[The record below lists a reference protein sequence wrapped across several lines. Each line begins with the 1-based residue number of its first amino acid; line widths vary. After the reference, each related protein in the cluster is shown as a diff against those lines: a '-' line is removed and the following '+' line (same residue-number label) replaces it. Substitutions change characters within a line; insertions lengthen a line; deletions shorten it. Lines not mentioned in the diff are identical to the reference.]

1 MTGAGDLDR
10 RAQRLVDRVAEL
22 TSLTSRPGGCTRL
35 AFSEELAQAL
45 DRVRSWLEPLG
56 LRCETD
62 AAGNFSAV
70 LAGADPGSP
79 RLVLGSHLDTVV
91 DGGAWDGTLGV
102 LVAVDRLERLTAS
115 AAPPVCDVELL
126 VFADEERGCFGSRA
140 LAVER
145 DPGTLGAFLEVHIEQ
160 GPILERLDRPLGVVS
175 AIAGNTRAELRF
187 DGAAGHAG
195 TVSMVDRHDA
205 LAAAAAWTAA
215 VERRASAE
223 PELVAT
229 VGELSAAPGQV
240 NVIAGSARATL
251 DVRGPDDTR
260 RGAVVDLIREDA
272 GREAAR
278 RGVSLSWTD
287 TLDRSAAPMDACLTE
302 SVRSALARTGPEP
315 PLLVSGAGHDAAVM
329 ASLCPTA
336 LMFVRCRDGISHH
349 PDEYVAFADIRSA
362 LEATGLVVDDWLGRR
377 PPVPVKMP

>member
-1 MTGAGDLDR
+1 LTDGGDLDH

-22 TSLTSRPGGCTRL
+22 AALTSRPGGCTRL
-35 AFSEELAQAL
+35 AFSAELERAV
-45 DRVRSWLEPLG
+45 DRVRGWLEPLG
-56 LRCETD
+56 MRCETD

-70 LAGADPGSP
+70 LPGADAGSP
-79 RLVLGSHLDTVV
+79 RLVTGSHLDTVV

-102 LVAVDRLERLTAS
+102 LVAADCVERL
-115 AAPPVCDVELL
+115 AAGGTPPCGVEIL

-140 LAVER
+140 LAAER
-145 DPGTLGAFLEVHIEQ
+145 DPSALGAFLEVHIEQ

-195 TVSMVDRHDA
+195 TVPMADRHDA
-205 LAAAAAWTAA
+205 LAAAAAWTVA

-229 VGELSAAPGQV
+229 VGDLSAAPAQA

-251 DVRGPDDTR
+251 DVRGPDDGRR
-260 RGAVVDLIREDA
+260 RGLVDLLREDA
-272 GREAAR
+272 DREAAR
-278 RGVSLSWTD
+278 RGVAVDWTE
-287 TLDRSAAPMDACLTE
+287 TFDRPAAPMDPSLTE
-302 SVRSALARTGPEP
+302 DVRGALARLGPEP
-315 PLLVSGAGHDAAVM
+315 PVLVSGAGHDAAVM

-336 LMFVRCRDGISHH
+336 LLFVRCRDGVSHH
-349 PDEYVAFADIRSA
+349 PDEHVAAGDVRSA
-362 LEATGLVVDDWLGRR
+362 LEATDLVLDDWLGRW
-377 PPVPVKMP
+377 PPGSVNMP